1 VLTVETAAVIWMI
14 MLLAVAAATAAFAV
28 PRREA
33 WVKRHRAVVPT
44 PAQRYAEEVAVAADR
59 AAEAARR
66 SRAAWE
72 VAQEGVDA
80 AWAAFDAADRE
91 ARRCAAAAVFP
102 VLRQRRTRA
111 EIADRTRCL
120 HRSALAA
127 CRRKELSV
135 AQLNEVLAHRGP
147 WNPRKHPVAQET
159 ALRAAVREHR
169 FTAYRIAM
177 EREQAAWAEAEEAAA
192 ALRGLRAQA
201 LAASLETGR
210 DLLSEDALRWAEQWS
225 PAQPAT
231 RPSAEPVARPAN
243 ARLAVH

>member
-1 VLTVETAAVIWMI
+1 MLTVETAAVIWMI
-14 MLLAVAAATAAFAV
+14 MLLAVAAAAAAFAV

-33 WVKRHRAVVPT
+33 REKRRRAAP
-44 PAQRYAEEVAVAADR
+44 PSEARRYAAEVAAAAER
-59 AAEAARR
+59 AAENAQR
-66 SRAAWE
+66 SRTAWE
-72 VAQEGVDA
+72 IAQEEVEA

-91 ARRCAAAAVFP
+91 ARRCAAAASFP
-102 VLRQRRTRA
+102 ILRQRRTRA

-159 ALRAAVREHR
+159 ALRAAVRENR
-169 FTAYRIAM
+169 FAAYRTAIQR
-177 EREQAAWAEAEEAAA
+177 ERAAWVEAEKAAET
-192 ALRGLRAQA
+192 LRGLRAEA
-201 LAASLETGR
+201 LSATFDTGR
-210 DLLSEDALRWAEQWS
+210 ALRSEGAEWWAEQWS
-225 PAQPAT
+225 TVEPAT
-231 RPSAEPVARPAN
+231 RPAAEPVTRPAN